1 MAAQPTPTVSA
12 ADVERVV
19 RRDFPTE
26 RVAEVL
32 AILQEYGTES
42 WQGEH
47 DRVRLA
53 ALKLA
58 ASNLEKLRLH
68 IETAKRDYRDVLAYA
83 EYPSYISR
91 VPGPGTRPP
100 DEVKRIIDADW
111 KQYQDWLTR

>member
-1 MAAQPTPTVSA
+1 MQLTPTVSA

-19 RRDFPTE
+19 RRDFPAE
-26 RVAEVL
+26 RVAEVW
-32 AILQEYGTES
+32 AILNEYGSEG
-42 WQGEH
+42 WQREL

-58 ASNLEKLRLH
+58 AGDMEMLRRH
-68 IETAKRDYRDVLAYA
+68 IETAKQDYRDVLAYA
-83 EYPSYISR
+83 EHPGYMSR

-100 DEVKRIIDADW
+100 DEVKRIVDADW

>member
-1 MAAQPTPTVSA
+1 MQPTPTVTA

-19 RRDFPTE
+19 RRDFPAE

-32 AILQEYGTES
+32 GILNEYGTES
-42 WQGEH
+42 WQREL

-58 ASNLEKLRLH
+58 AGDIEQLRRRVD
-68 IETAKRDYRDVLAYA
+68 TARQDYRDVLAYA
-83 EYPSYISR
+83 EYPGYMSR

-100 DEVKRIIDADW
+100 DEVQRIIDADW
-111 KQYQDWLTR
+111 KQYQEWLTR